1 MMWVKW
7 EDEIGTD
14 LVGVDVSLD
23 ELDCVFLRDELQKF
37 SCLKYIGFY
46 DDTTFNSL
54 QVDELLVELSIA
66 ASFDL
71 TYQQRQELNALNEFI
86 IQPDPMLRKTAFL
99 KFYGE

>member
-14 LVGVDVSLD
+14 LVGTDVSLD
-23 ELDCVFLRDELQKF
+23 ELDCVFLRDELKSY
-37 SCLKYIGFY
+37 SCLKYTGLY

-54 QVDELLVELSIA
+54 QMDELLMELSVVS
-66 ASFDL
+66 SFDL
-71 TYQQRQELNALNEFI
+71 TVQQRQELVALNEFI
-86 IQPDPMLRKTAFL
+86 TSLDPMLRKAALL

>member
-14 LVGVDVSLD
+14 LVGADVSLD
-23 ELDCVFLRDELQKF
+23 ELDCVFLRDELKPY
-37 SCLKYIGFY
+37 SCLKYTGFY

-54 QVDELLVELSIA
+54 QMDELLVELSVVS
-66 ASFDL
+66 SFDL
-71 TYQQRQELNALNEFI
+71 TVQQRQELVALNEFI
-86 IQPDPMLRKTAFL
+86 TSLDPMLRKAALL